1 MSIERQNEV
10 ATKGEVAMN
19 KDNKAVVLYRLQSVA
34 RLSRTVLATRLL
46 EQGLYAGQDAVML
59 QLAAEDGLT
68 PGVLAQ
74 RLGVRPPTITKTI
87 ARLQGQGFVAKRAS
101 ETDQRQSHVYLT
113 QTGLETI
120 KAIEKSIR
128 KTDKD
133 VLKGLDKKER
143 KTFLKMLGR
152 MEGNLALRGLSRVV
166 EEPSTDTIDD
176 DEAE

>member
-1 MSIERQNEV
+1 MS
-10 ATKGEVAMN
+10 

-87 ARLQGQGFVAKRAS
+87 ARLQSQGFVAKRAS
-101 ETDQRQSHVYLT
+101 ETDQRQSHIYLT
-113 QTGLETI
+113 QAGLETI

-128 KTDKD
+128 KTEKD
-133 VLKGLDKKER
+133 MLKGLDKKEDR
-143 KTFLKMLGR
+143 KTFLKMLSR
-152 MEGNLALRGLSRVV
+152 MESNLALRGVV
-166 EEPSTDTIDD
+166 RLAE
-176 DEAE
+176 EAETEALEEDEVE

>member
-1 MSIERQNEV
+1 MS
-10 ATKGEVAMN
+10 

-87 ARLQGQGFVAKRAS
+87 ARLQSQGFVAKRAS

-128 KTDKD
+128 KTEAGWRAILRFA
-133 VLKGLDKKER
+133 VSRAFPTSLKR
-143 KTFLKMLGR
+143 KCLKRTTWNKPAVYQALTICFDAHLG
-152 MEGNLALRGLSRVV
+152 GKA
-166 EEPSTDTIDD
+166 
-176 DEAE
+176 

>member
-1 MSIERQNEV
+1 
-10 ATKGEVAMN
+10 MN

-101 ETDQRQSHVYLT
+101 ETDQRQSHIYLT

-133 VLKGLDKKER
+133 MLKGLDKKER

>member
-1 MSIERQNEV
+1 MS
-10 ATKGEVAMN
+10 

-87 ARLQGQGFVAKRAS
+87 ARLQGGFVAKRAS

-113 QTGLETI
+113 QAGLETI
-120 KAIEKSIR
+120 RAIEKSIR
-128 KTDKD
+128 KTEKD
-133 VLKGLDKKER
+133 MLKSLDKKDR
-143 KTFLKMLGR
+143 KTLLKMLGR
-152 MEGNLALRGLSRVV
+152 MESDLAVRGVARIPDEPEPEVP
-166 EEPSTDTIDD
+166 EEE
-176 DEAE
+176 EAE

>member
-1 MSIERQNEV
+1 VLQRN
-10 ATKGEVAMN
+10 KGEVAMS

-87 ARLQGQGFVAKRAS
+87 ARLQSQGFVAKRAS
-101 ETDQRQSHVYLT
+101 ETDQRQSHIYLT
-113 QTGLETI
+113 QAGLETI

-128 KTDKD
+128 KTEKD
-133 VLKGLDKKER
+133 MLKGLDKKDR
-143 KTFLKMLGR
+143 KTFLTMLSR
-152 MEGNLALRGLSRVV
+152 MESNLALRGVV
-166 EEPSTDTIDD
+166 RLAEEPETEVLEE
-176 DEAE
+176 DEVE

>member
-1 MSIERQNEV
+1 MLQRN
-10 ATKGEVAMN
+10 KGEVAMS

-46 EQGLYAGQDAVML
+46 EQGLYAGGQDAVML

-87 ARLQGQGFVAKRAS
+87 ARLQSQGFVAKRAS
-101 ETDQRQSHVYLT
+101 ETDQRQSHIYLT
-113 QTGLETI
+113 QAGLETI

-128 KTDKD
+128 KTEKD
-133 VLKGLDKKER
+133 MLKGLDKKDR
-143 KTFLKMLGR
+143 KTFLKMLSR
-152 MEGNLALRGLSRVV
+152 MESNLALRGVV
-166 EEPSTDTIDD
+166 RLAE
-176 DEAE
+176 EAETEALEEDEVE